1 MAYQTVK
8 VGILKK
14 FQKII
19 LYSIYIMDWNNGT
32 IFRAFIRTDKVN
44 VDAKLD
50 IGQQELNNKVFIGV
64 ENMVLK
70 PNVADADVA
79 VTAVLQEYWS
89 STSYIQ
95 LESYQLPPYI
105 DYTSNNIPFFEE
117 TEVEEQLRCK
127 NTSIF
132 ARLPLIAV
140 PTLGDSELTTEA
152 TFALDRVLNK
162 DSILYEMI
170 NNPNAL
176 SNGRLKFRILD
187 EQGKPIPQ
195 TAVNDANVVIPI
207 DYIDSF
213 SFTLVIY
220 KPDNKYN

>member
-1 MAYQTVK
+1 
-8 VGILKK
+8 
-14 FQKII
+14 
-19 LYSIYIMDWNNGT
+19 MDWNNGT
-32 IFRAFIRTDKVN
+32 IFRAFIRSNKTN

-70 PNVADADVA
+70 PNVSDDDENIQRF
-79 VTAVLQEYWS
+79 LQDYWS

-105 DYTSNNIPFFEE
+105 DYTSNNIALFQE
-117 TEVEEQLRCK
+117 TDIDEQLRCR
-127 NTSIF
+127 NTNIF
-132 ARLPLIAV
+132 ARLPLIAC
-140 PTLGDSELTTEA
+140 PTLGSSELTTEA

-170 NNPNAL
+170 NNPHAL

-187 EQGKPIPQ
+187 EGGKPIPE
-195 TAVNDANVVIPI
+195 TAVNDANVVVPI

>member
-1 MAYQTVK
+1 MN
-8 VGILKK
+8 
-14 FQKII
+14 
-19 LYSIYIMDWNNGT
+19 WNNGT
-32 IFRAFIRTDKVN
+32 IFRAFVRSN
-44 VDAKLD
+44 ESSVDAKLE

-70 PNVADADVA
+70 PR
-79 VTAVLQEYWS
+79 VTDDDEPTRDILQNYWS
-89 STSYIQ
+89 ERSYIQ

-105 DYTSNNIPFFEE
+105 DYISNNIPTIDE
-117 TEVEEQLRCK
+117 TDTEAQLRCRT
-127 NTSIF
+127 TSIF
-132 ARLPLIAV
+132 ARLPLIAS
-140 PTLGDSELTTEA
+140 PTLGNSELTTEA

-187 EQGKPIPQ
+187 EQG
-195 TAVNDANVVIPI
+195 VIVPTGHI
-207 DYIDSF
+207 NSL

>member
-1 MAYQTVK
+1 
-8 VGILKK
+8 
-14 FQKII
+14 
-19 LYSIYIMDWNNGT
+19 MDWNNGT
-32 IFRAFIRTDKVN
+32 IFRAFIRSNKTN

-70 PNVADADVA
+70 PKVSDPDPLI
-79 VTAVLQEYWS
+79 TEVLQDFWS
-89 STSYIQ
+89 AVSYIQ

-105 DYTSNNIPFFEE
+105 DYTSNNIATAGE
-117 TEVEEQLRCK
+117 TETASNLRCR

-132 ARLPLIAV
+132 ARLPLVAS
-140 PTLGDSELTTEA
+140 PTLGDSERTTEA
-152 TFALDRVLNK
+152 TFTLDRVLNK

-170 NNPNAL
+170 NNPHAL
-176 SNGRLKFRILD
+176 SNGRFKFRLLD
-187 EQGKPIPQ
+187 ERGIPIPEDFI
-195 TAVNDANVVIPI
+195 N
-207 DYIDSF
+207 SF

>member
-1 MAYQTVK
+1 
-8 VGILKK
+8 
-14 FQKII
+14 
-19 LYSIYIMDWNNGT
+19 MDWNNGT
-32 IFRAFIRTDKVN
+32 IFRAFIRTDKVI

-70 PNVADADVA
+70 PKVSDDDLQ
-79 VTAVLQEYWS
+79 VTALLQEFWS

-105 DYTSNNIPFFEE
+105 DYTSNNIVNAGE

-132 ARLPLIAV
+132 ARFPLIAV
-140 PTLGDSELTTEA
+140 PTLGDSQLTTEA

-170 NNPNAL
+170 NNPHAL

-187 EQGKPIPQ
+187 EQGRPIPDF
-195 TAVNDANVVIPI
+195 AFNENSERVSV
-207 DYIDSF
+207 DYIDSL

-220 KPDNKYN
+220 KPDKKYN

>member
-1 MAYQTVK
+1 MN
-8 VGILKK
+8 
-14 FQKII
+14 
-19 LYSIYIMDWNNGT
+19 WNNGT
-32 IFRAFIRTDKVN
+32 IFRAFIRSNEST

-50 IGQQELNNKVFIGV
+50 ISQQTLNNKVFIGV

-70 PNVADADVA
+70 PRVSDDDPDR
-79 VTAVLQEYWS
+79 TDTLQDYWS

-105 DYTSNNIPFFEE
+105 DYISNNIPTTDE
-117 TEVEEQLRCK
+117 TVTEAQLRCRT
-127 NTSIF
+127 TSIF
-132 ARLPLIAV
+132 ARLPLIAS
-140 PTLGDSELTTEA
+140 PTLGDSALTTEA

-187 EQGKPIPQ
+187 ERG
-195 TAVNDANVVIPI
+195 VIVPTG
-207 DYIDSF
+207 YINSL

>member
-1 MAYQTVK
+1 
-8 VGILKK
+8 
-14 FQKII
+14 
-19 LYSIYIMDWNNGT
+19 MDWNNGT

-44 VDAKLD
+44 ADAKLD

-70 PNVADADVA
+70 PRVSDPNPDI
-79 VTAVLQEYWS
+79 TEVLQDFWS

-105 DYTSNNIPFFEE
+105 DYTSNNIPFIGE

-132 ARLPLIAV
+132 ARLPLIAS
-140 PTLGDSELTTEA
+140 PTLGSSELTTEA
-152 TFALDRVLNK
+152 TFALDRTLNK

-170 NNPNAL
+170 NNPHAL

-187 EQGKPIPQ
+187 ERGKPIP
-195 TAVNDANVVIPI
+195 VG
-207 DYIDSF
+207 YITSF

>member
-1 MAYQTVK
+1 
-8 VGILKK
+8 
-14 FQKII
+14 
-19 LYSIYIMDWNNGT
+19 MDWNNGT
-32 IFRAFIRTDKVN
+32 IFRAFIRSNKTN

-70 PNVADADVA
+70 PNVSDDDENIQRF
-79 VTAVLQEYWS
+79 LQDYWS

-105 DYTSNNIPFFEE
+105 DYTSNNIALFQE
-117 TEVEEQLRCK
+117 TDIDEKLRCR
-127 NTSIF
+127 NTNIF
-132 ARLPLIAV
+132 ARLPLIAS
-140 PTLGDSELTTEA
+140 PTLGSSELTTEA

-170 NNPNAL
+170 NNPQAL

-187 EQGKPIPQ
+187 EGGKPVPE
-195 TAVNDANVVIPI
+195 TAVNDANEVVPI

>member
-1 MAYQTVK
+1 
-8 VGILKK
+8 
-14 FQKII
+14 
-19 LYSIYIMDWNNGT
+19 MDWNNGT
-32 IFRAFIRTDKVN
+32 IFRAFIRSNKTN

-70 PNVADADVA
+70 PNVSDDDENIQRF
-79 VTAVLQEYWS
+79 LQDYWS

-105 DYTSNNIPFFEE
+105 DYTSNNIALFQE
-117 TEVEEQLRCK
+117 TDIDEKLRCR
-127 NTSIF
+127 NTNIF
-132 ARLPLIAV
+132 ARLPLIAS
-140 PTLGDSELTTEA
+140 PTLGSSELTTEA

-170 NNPNAL
+170 NNPQAL

-187 EQGKPIPQ
+187 EGGKPVPE
-195 TAVNDANVVIPI
+195 TAVNDTNEVVPI

>member
-1 MAYQTVK
+1 
-8 VGILKK
+8 
-14 FQKII
+14 
-19 LYSIYIMDWNNGT
+19 MDWNNGT
-32 IFRAFIRTDKVN
+32 IFRAFIRTDKVI

-70 PNVADADVA
+70 PNVSDDDGVI
-79 VTAVLQEYWS
+79 TNVLQNFWS
-89 STSYIQ
+89 TKSYIQ

-105 DYTSNNIPFFEE
+105 DYTSNNISINGESV
-117 TEVEEQLRCK
+117 VEEQQRCR

-132 ARLPLIAV
+132 ARLPLIAS
-140 PTLGDSELTTEA
+140 PTLGSAEPELTTEA
-152 TFALDRVLNK
+152 TFTLDRVLNK

-170 NNPNAL
+170 NNPHAL

-187 EQGKPIPQ
+187 EQGRPLPERIFNSQ
-195 TAVNDANVVIPI
+195 SELVDVDFIN
-207 DYIDSF
+207 SF

>member
-1 MAYQTVK
+1 
-8 VGILKK
+8 
-14 FQKII
+14 
-19 LYSIYIMDWNNGT
+19 MDWNNGT
-32 IFRAFIRTDKVN
+32 IFRAFIRSNKTN

-70 PNVADADVA
+70 PNVSDDDEAIQN
-79 VTAVLQEYWS
+79 VLQNFWS

-105 DYTSNNIPFFEE
+105 DYTSNNIPNGGESGVQE
-117 TEVEEQLRCK
+117 SLRCR

-132 ARLPLIAV
+132 ARLPLVAS
-140 PTLGDSELTTEA
+140 PTLGSSALTTEA
-152 TFALDRVLNK
+152 TFTLDRVLNK

-170 NNPNAL
+170 NNPHAL
-176 SNGRLKFRILD
+176 SNGRFKFRLID
-187 EQGKPIPQ
+187 EGGIPIPERLFNS
-195 TAVNDANVVIPI
+195 AGELVEVDFIN
-207 DYIDSF
+207 SF

>member
-1 MAYQTVK
+1 
-8 VGILKK
+8 
-14 FQKII
+14 
-19 LYSIYIMDWNNGT
+19 MDWNNGT

-50 IGQQELNNKVFIGV
+50 IGQQELTNKVFIGV

-70 PNVADADVA
+70 PKVSDPDPLI
-79 VTAVLQEYWS
+79 TEVLQDFWS

-105 DYTSNNIPFFEE
+105 DYTSNNIAEVGE
-117 TEVEEQLRCK
+117 TETASNLRCR

-132 ARLPLIAV
+132 ARLPLIAS
-140 PTLGDSELTTEA
+140 PTLGDSQLTTEA
-152 TFALDRVLNK
+152 TFALDRILNK

-170 NNPNAL
+170 NNPHAL
-176 SNGRLKFRILD
+176 SNGRFKFRILD
-187 EQGKPIPQ
+187 ERGVPIP
-195 TAVNDANVVIPI
+195 D
-207 DYIDSF
+207 DYINSF

-220 KPDNKYN
+220 KPNNKYN

>member
-1 MAYQTVK
+1 
-8 VGILKK
+8 
-14 FQKII
+14 
-19 LYSIYIMDWNNGT
+19 MDWNNGT
-32 IFRAFIRTDKVN
+32 IFRAFIRSNKTN

-70 PNVADADVA
+70 PNVSDDDENIQRF
-79 VTAVLQEYWS
+79 LQDYWS

-105 DYTSNNIPFFEE
+105 DYTSNNIALFQE
-117 TEVEEQLRCK
+117 TDIDEKLRCR
-127 NTSIF
+127 NTNIF
-132 ARLPLIAV
+132 ARLPLIAS
-140 PTLGDSELTTEA
+140 PTLGSSELTTEA

-170 NNPNAL
+170 NNPQAL

-187 EQGKPIPQ
+187 EGGKPVPE
-195 TAVNDANVVIPI
+195 TAVNDTNEVVSI

>member
-1 MAYQTVK
+1 
-8 VGILKK
+8 
-14 FQKII
+14 
-19 LYSIYIMDWNNGT
+19 MDWNNGS
-32 IFRAFIRTDKVN
+32 IFRVFIRTNDIN
-44 VDAKLD
+44 VDAKID

-70 PNVADADVA
+70 PNVSDDDPLA
-79 VTAVLQEYWS
+79 TEFLQDFWS

-105 DYTSNNIPFFEE
+105 DYTSNNIESIGE
-117 TEVEEQLRCK
+117 STVEEGLRCR
-127 NTSIF
+127 NTNIF
-132 ARLPLIAV
+132 ARLPLIAS
-140 PTLGDSELTTEA
+140 PTLGNSAKTTEA
-152 TFALDRVLNK
+152 TFALDRTLNK

-187 EQGKPIPQ
+187 EQGLPLPEIILNENLQ
-195 TAVNDANVVIPI
+195 EIPI
-207 DYIDSF
+207 KYINSF

>member
-1 MAYQTVK
+1 
-8 VGILKK
+8 
-14 FQKII
+14 
-19 LYSIYIMDWNNGT
+19 MDWNNGT

-70 PNVADADVA
+70 PNVSDNDPE
-79 VTAVLQEYWS
+79 VTEFLQDFWS
-89 STSYIQ
+89 TTSYIQ
-95 LESYQLPPYI
+95 LESFQLPPYI
-105 DYTSNNIPFFEE
+105 DYTSNNIASSGS
-117 TEVEEQLRCK
+117 TVDNSLRCR

-132 ARLPLIAV
+132 ARFPLIAS
-140 PTLGDSELTTEA
+140 PTLGDFQRTTEA

-170 NNPNAL
+170 NNPHAL
-176 SNGRLKFRILD
+176 SNGRFKFRILS
-187 EQGKPIPQ
+187 EEGLPLPQ
-195 TAVNDANVVIPI
+195 TFTTDTGTVVPVRLIN
-207 DYIDSF
+207 SF